1 MEFIK
6 KYLKTPISAASEK
19 GEQASLKF
27 GIISL
32 VIFWAYTFLRS
43 IVGAW
48 GTATKYLSYYS
59 EPDFGD
65 KVEAYFDYLFKNEA
79 IVDLI
84 KSSLITLIVFAVFV
98 LFLFAVLKIF
108 KKENADY
115 LKISTTLLLTNLY
128 IVPIKIVL
136 GILGIFEA
144 KFFVYVTLLLSIVYA
159 VAFIILNLFAIHK
172 LLNEE
177 DHDKSFRMIM
187 IAIIGFILL
196 LALVVFLF
204 GDDLTSSLNM
214 ISGLK
219 SLL

>member
-6 KYLKTPISAASEK
+6 KYLKTPISSASEK

-32 VIFWAYTFLRS
+32 VIFWAYTFLCDLVS
-43 IVGAW
+43 AW
-48 GTATKYLSYYS
+48 KLSTISFYS
-59 EPDFGD
+59 ELDFGD
-65 KVEAYFDYLFKNEA
+65 KVERYIDYLFKNEG

-84 KSSLITLIVFAVFV
+84 KGSLITLIVFAVFV

-128 IVPIKIVL
+128 IVPIKLVL

-204 GDDLTSSLNM
+204 GDDITSSLNM

>member
-6 KYLKTPISAASEK
+6 KYLKTPISSASEK

-27 GIISL
+27 SIISL
-32 VIFWAYTFLRS
+32 VIFWAYTFLCDLVS
-43 IVGAW
+43 AW
-48 GTATKYLSYYS
+48 KLSTISFYS
-59 EPDFGD
+59 ELDFGD
-65 KVEAYFDYLFKNEA
+65 KVERYVDYLFENEG
-79 IVDLI
+79 IVDIL
-84 KSSLITLIVFAVFV
+84 KGSLITLIVFAVFV

-128 IVPIKIVL
+128 IVPIKLVL

-172 LLNEE
+172 MLNEE

-204 GDDLTSSLNM
+204 GDDLTSSLN
-214 ISGLK
+214 IIQGLS
-219 SLL
+219 SLM

>member
-27 GIISL
+27 GIIAL
-32 VIFWAYTFLRS
+32 VIFWAYTFLCDLVS
-43 IVGAW
+43 AW
-48 GTATKYLSYYS
+48 KLATISFYS
-59 EPDFGD
+59 ELDFGD
-65 KVEAYFDYLFKNEA
+65 KVERYVDYLFENEG
-79 IVDLI
+79 IVDIL
-84 KSSLITLIVFAVFV
+84 KGSLITLIVFAVFV

-128 IVPIKIVL
+128 IVPIKLVL

-144 KFFVYVTLLLSIVYA
+144 KFFVYVTLLLTIVYA
-159 VAFIILNLFAIHK
+159 IAFIVLNLFAIHK
-172 LLNEE
+172 MLNEE
-177 DHDKSFRMIM
+177 DHDKAFRMIM

-204 GDDLTSSLNM
+204 GDDLTSSLDM
-214 ISGLK
+214 ITGLK